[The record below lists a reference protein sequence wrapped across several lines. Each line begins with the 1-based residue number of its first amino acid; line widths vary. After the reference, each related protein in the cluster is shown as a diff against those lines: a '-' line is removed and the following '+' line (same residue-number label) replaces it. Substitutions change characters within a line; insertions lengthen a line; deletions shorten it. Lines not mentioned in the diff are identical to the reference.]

1 MSTARFTVPKQ
12 RLAELMR
19 KPGGVPAEEALKAAA
34 ENLQELRAPCLAEL
48 QDLLEAADATFAR
61 IGAGF
66 DDAGLAELY
75 ETAVKG
81 IGLGEVSGVA
91 SIDLAL
97 NSFCDLLDH
106 LRTNQRYD
114 REAVGVH
121 LRAWR
126 LLMSAD
132 LPAEGCQ
139 AVLSGLH
146 KVSALYSA
154 PRPAEA

>member
-19 KPGGVPAEEALKAAA
+19 KPGGLPAEEALKLA
-34 ENLQELRAPCLAEL
+34 EQNLDELRAPCVTEL
-48 QDLLEAADATFAR
+48 QTLLDAGEATFAR
-61 IGAGF
+61 LGADF
-66 DDAGLAELY
+66 DDAGVAELY

-81 IGLGEVSGVA
+81 IGLGEVSGKA
-91 SIDLAL
+91 SVDKAL

-106 LRTNQRYD
+106 LRTHQRYD

-146 KVSALYSA
+146 KVSALYQS
-154 PRPAEA
+154 PKAEA

>member
-12 RLAELMR
+12 RLAQLLR
-19 KPGGVPAEEALKAAA
+19 TPGGLPAEEALKAAQA
-34 ENLQELRAPCLAEL
+34 NLQELRAPCLTEL
-48 QDLLEAADATFAR
+48 QELLEAGDAIFAR
-61 IGAGF
+61 IGADY
-66 DDAGLAELY
+66 DDAGLADLY

-91 SIDLAL
+91 NVDVAL

-106 LRTNQRYD
+106 LRTHQRYD

-126 LLMSAD
+126 LLMNAE
-132 LPAEGCQ
+132 LPEEGAR
-139 AVLSGLH
+139 AVLLGLH
-146 KVSALYSA
+146 KVSALYNA
-154 PRPAEA
+154 PKTEA